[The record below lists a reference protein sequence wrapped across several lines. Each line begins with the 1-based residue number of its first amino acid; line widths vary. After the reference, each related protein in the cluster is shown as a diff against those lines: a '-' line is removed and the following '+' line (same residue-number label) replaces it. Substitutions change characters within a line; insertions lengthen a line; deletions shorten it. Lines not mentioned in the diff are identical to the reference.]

1 MVHRDLVMNML
12 KNVDRRNHGILDWA
26 SYLHAMTY
34 IRPYDLEARVESCI
48 STVEKLQ
55 IPSKELVQKI
65 VKEEGGGACY
75 CCRRPRYRH
84 HCCPKKDTTQIKEW
98 AKSNIYL
105 CIL

>member
-65 VKEEGGGACY
+65 VKEEGGGI
-75 CCRRPRYRH
+75 PREL
-84 HCCPKKDTTQIKEW
+84 QLMEE
-98 AKSNIYL
+98 KSIDFDDFRIMCL
-105 CIL
+105 LGF

>member
-12 KNVDRRNHGILDWA
+12 RNVDRRNHGILDWA

-65 VKEEGGGACY
+65 VEEEGGGI
-75 CCRRPRYRH
+75 PRELQLMEERSIDFDDFRIM
-84 HCCPKKDTTQIKEW
+84 C
-98 AKSNIYL
+98 L
-105 CIL
+105 LGF